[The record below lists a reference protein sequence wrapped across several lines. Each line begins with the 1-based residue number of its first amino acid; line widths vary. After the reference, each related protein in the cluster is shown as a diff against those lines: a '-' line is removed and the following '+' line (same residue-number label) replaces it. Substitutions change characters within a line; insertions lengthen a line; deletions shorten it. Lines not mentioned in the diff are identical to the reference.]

1 MAAFE
6 HEHNNKLKKLQKERV
21 DGKISN
27 AETDYLLEVGS
38 MLKDFYLDQPP
49 TVMVKPQR
57 KPNMKQKPV
66 KKREPSAVEKSQS
79 IQSWAA
85 VQSNQKEGAFLKKYS
100 EAFGTANIAN
110 KLQSTDMGL
119 TSAETVND
127 ELCPECN
134 AECLVNHREA
144 ALVCTKCGLTRDFI
158 EGSTANLTYDQ
169 EMSIAT
175 SSNSPYVRENHLNE
189 LLAQIQG
196 KETTQVPQHVL
207 DAVKLEYKKDGIT
220 SRKKVTPEA
229 TLRYLKKLAFSD
241 NHWVRQYVSQV
252 CLSMSWASPLASA
265 ACMHLCVAM
274 RKTLCTRSQ
283 TSMRWQPSPVSPQSP
298 DLVQCYSSTT
308 TMRQKE
314 TPNWTARTQLS
325 EMLPVRSTVRLVAI
339 SRCTWVPS

>member
-6 HEHNNKLKKLQKERV
+6 HEHNNRLRKLQKERV
-21 DGKISN
+21 DGNISN

-38 MLKDFYLDQPP
+38 MLKDFYVDQPP
-49 TVMVKPQR
+49 TVLAKPER
-57 KPNMKQKPV
+57 KRNMKHKPV

-85 VQSNQKEGAFLKKYS
+85 VQSNQKEGAFLKKYG
-100 EAFGTANIAN
+100 EAFGLANIAS

-119 TSAETVND
+119 TSVVADSD
-127 ELCPECN
+127 EFCPECK

-196 KETTQVPQHVL
+196 KETTQVPQFVL

-220 SRKKVTPEA
+220 SRKKVTTEA

-241 NHWVRQYVSQV
+241 NHWVRSS
-252 CLSMSWASPLASA
+252 CLSTPWAWPSASA
-265 ACMHLCVAM
+265 ACMRLCVAM
-274 RKTLCTRSQ
+274 RRTLCTRSR
-283 TSMRWQPSPVSPQSP
+283 TGRRWQPSPVLPPFP
-298 DLVQCYSSTT
+298 DPVHCYNSKTA
-308 TMRQKE
+308 MQRRE
-314 TPNWTARTQLS
+314 TPDWTTRTRLF
-325 EMLPVRSTVRLVAI
+325 EMLPVREFARLVAI
-339 SRCTWVPS
+339 SR

>member
-21 DGKISN
+21 DGKISD
-27 AETDYLLEVGS
+27 AETDYLLQVGS
-38 MLKDFYLDQPP
+38 MLKDFYVDQPP
-49 TVMVKPQR
+49 TVLVKPQR
-57 KPNMKQKPV
+57 KPNMKHKAV

-85 VQSNQKEGAFLKKYS
+85 VQSNQQEGAFLKKYS
-100 EAFGTANIAN
+100 EAFGTANIAS

-119 TSAETVND
+119 ASAEAAND
-127 ELCPECN
+127 EFCPECN

-241 NHWVRQYVSQV
+241 NHWVRHAPTKFVWNTVVHMGTSVCRGHCHWHQQLACISVLPRIKHYVQEAKQV
-252 CLSMSWASPLASA
+252 CNCSPAQFCQCPQALCSA
-265 ACMHLCVAM
+265 
-274 RKTLCTRSQ
+274 
-283 TSMRWQPSPVSPQSP
+283 
-298 DLVQCYSSTT
+298 
-308 TMRQKE
+308 
-314 TPNWTARTQLS
+314 
-325 EMLPVRSTVRLVAI
+325 TV
-339 SRCTWVPS
+339 P